1 METIGKIRIL
11 MTLALAVSGLGLA
24 IGGIAFFLDNNR
36 DRRSKLR
43 PMIVVCTIGLCLSL
57 YMSFFGLPKLERA
70 KTERADREYRV
81 FTADV
86 ITVQEKYI
94 SAGNIFTNGEP
105 YIVITDGVDTVK
117 IKVTDGIYEKY
128 NPGDVYEHDADPV
141 QFDTVPSTDVKAN

>member
-1 METIGKIRIL
+1 METIEKIRIL

-24 IGGIAFFLDNNR
+24 LGGIAFFLDNNR

-57 YMSFFGLPKLERA
+57 
-70 KTERADREYRV
+70 
-81 FTADV
+81 
-86 ITVQEKYI
+86 
-94 SAGNIFTNGEP
+94 TNGEP

-141 QFDTVPSTDVKAN
+141 QFDTAPSTDVKAN

>member
-1 METIGKIRIL
+1 METIEKIRIL
-11 MTLALAVSGLGLA
+11 MKLTMAISGFGLA
-24 IGGIAFFLDNNR
+24 FGGIAFFLDNNR
-36 DRRSKLR
+36 DRRSKLW
-43 PMIVVCTIGLCLSL
+43 PMIVVGTVGLCLSL
-57 YMSFFGLPKLERA
+57 VMTFIGLPKLERA
-70 KTERADREYRV
+70 EAERADREYRV

-128 NPGDVYEHDADPV
+128 KPGDVYEHDADPV
-141 QFDTVPSTDVKAN
+141 QFDTAPSTDVKAS